1 MQVDQPGSAI
11 DTYVETLGAILKEKA
26 AGIQQLQAKLDS
38 FKSKLKEEEIM
49 SRTCAG
55 QHHNR

>member
-38 FKSKLKEEEIM
+38 FKSKL
-49 SRTCAG
+49 
-55 QHHNR
+55 